1 MKYEKTL
8 QEAKKDFEEKII
20 PNLEAFVRIDNLS
33 PNYDPNWET
42 NGKAEK
48 AGMHLLNWAKSQ
60 EIKGYYMDILI
71 NNLPLE
77 YGRKAYTQINLSEKM
92 VYYMVVDQV
101 MMVML
106 FLP

>member
-60 EIKGYYMDILI
+60 EIKGLKGELIKEPGKTHILFI
-71 NNLPLE
+71 EIEPQGIIAFQ
-77 YGRKAYTQINLSEKM
+77 YIM
-92 VYYMVVDQV
+92 
-101 MMVML
+101 
-106 FLP
+106 